1 MTETTKSRLE
11 EAHKFAINYGVDHGD
26 YYAFQGGDI
35 VDLIA
40 HIRREARNA
49 ALDEVAD
56 RAFDYLT
63 LWAPLQHSKDFAD
76 SLRALKD
83 QP

>member
-1 MTETTKSRLE
+1 MTEPTKSRLE

-40 HIRREARNA
+40 HVRREARNA
-49 ALDEVAD
+49 ALDKAAKVFRDCNLWDIPTGVAEEMV
-56 RAFDYLT
+56 L
-63 LWAPLQHSKDFAD
+63 
-76 SLRALKD
+76 ALKD